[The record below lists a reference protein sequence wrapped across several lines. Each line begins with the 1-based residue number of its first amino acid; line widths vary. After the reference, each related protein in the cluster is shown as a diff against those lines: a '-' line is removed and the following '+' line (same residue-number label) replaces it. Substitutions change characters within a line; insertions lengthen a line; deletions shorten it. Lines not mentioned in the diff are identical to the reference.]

1 MSLIVRSAKNP
12 APKHTPIVVDRQ
24 GPENPPDPNDLAS
37 FRLSEPLGSVYL
49 HLPFC
54 FHKCHYCDF
63 YSIVEPA
70 QTPGQPPADRQAA
83 FTDALCGEI
92 LTRSE
97 QTAFHP
103 TTLFAGGGTP
113 TYLRPGLWER
123 LLQTLGE
130 VGWIGC
136 PGSTPEFTVEANPE
150 TVTPELM
157 HRLAAGGVNRVSIGA
172 QSFDTTSLK
181 QLERWHEPESVP
193 RAVQHCRDAGITN
206 LSLDLIFA
214 IPGQTLAMLERDLD
228 ALLALQPT
236 HLSTYGLTYEPNT
249 PLTAKLRVGQVRR
262 VEEDLER
269 DMYELVL
276 DKLEAAGFEQYE
288 VSNWSRV
295 PGTGSGVS
303 AAALTQQS
311 KHTDPTPEARGPKP
325 GGRFR
330 CRHNLAYWHNH
341 DWLGLGPSAASHVRG
356 HRWRNAPNLVR
367 YLQDAPTPPIT
378 DHEHLPPDQSLG
390 ERLMLGLRLRE
401 GLNAGWLL
409 GHPDLREHQRQ
420 AIDASVRLGF
430 LEQADG
436 RLRLTRKGLFVADS
450 VIAQVL

>member
-24 GPENPPDPNDLAS
+24 GPENPPDPNDLAT
-37 FRLSEPLGSVYL
+37 FRLPKPLGSVYL

-70 QTPGQPPADRQAA
+70 QTPEQPPADRQAA

-97 QTAFHP
+97 QTAFRP

-123 LLQTLGE
+123 LLQTLRD

-136 PGSTPEFTVEANPE
+136 PGITPEFTVEANPE

-172 QSFDTTSLK
+172 QSFDRRSLK
-181 QLERWHEPESVP
+181 QLERWHDPESVP
-193 RAVQHCRDAGITN
+193 RAVQCCRDAGITN

-276 DKLEAAGFEQYE
+276 DKLEAAGFEHYE
-288 VSNWSRV
+288 VSNWAKSEVNSEQSTVNSSVSRADCSLFTV
-295 PGTGSGVS
+295 HRTKC
-303 AAALTQQS
+303 A
-311 KHTDPTPEARGPKP
+311 
-325 GGRFR
+325 
-330 CRHNLAYWHNH
+330 HNLAYWHNH

-356 HRWRNAPNLVR
+356 HRWRNAPNLAR

-401 GLNAGWLL
+401 GLDAGWLL